1 MTLIRLLWCYSQDT
15 ASVVFFSR
23 YDNCGVFL
31 KIRQLW
37 RYSQET
43 CLLCFSVDSEYAKL
57 RLGDLTMIAT
67 LGVGGFG
74 RVELVSKAK
83 FSVQI
88 ITVVFISIITTVVFI
103 SIIIIAITHIL
114 IVVINNT
121 CISLSSA

>member
-1 MTLIRLLWCYSQDT
+1 M
-15 ASVVFFSR
+15 
-23 YDNCGVFL
+23 
-31 KIRQLW
+31 
-37 RYSQET
+37 
-43 CLLCFSVDSEYAKL
+43 DSEYAKL

-88 ITVVFISIITTVVFI
+88 ITVMFISIIT
-103 SIIIIAITHIL
+103 IAIIHIL